1 MDASLETN
9 LIETNE
15 AAIGSNELDNAI
27 ANGMVLDDA
36 GSNEAIATGMVTD
49 NAGFN
54 DTGTLIET
62 DEAADT
68 CTTCHKTLQNF
79 INLKKHKQ
87 VTHTLSNFKIFNKHV
102 MKHGGDKFDIKCEEQ
117 LTVEKEV
124 GEHVDADQKEPDPDE
139 HLFAPKLDHL
149 LADLKMEGGCT
160 NTIATV

>member
-9 LIETNE
+9 LIETDE

-36 GSNEAIATGMVTD
+36 GSNEAIATGMVID

-54 DTGTLIET
+54 
-62 DEAADT
+62 EAADT

-79 INLKKHKQ
+79 INLKK
-87 VTHTLSNFKIFNKHV
+87 
-102 MKHGGDKFDIKCEEQ
+102 Q

-124 GEHVDADQKEPDPDE
+124 GEHMDTEGRPVHDGRETDNLRGRKNWKNQN
-139 HLFAPKLDHL
+139 LIVIL
-149 LADLKMEGGCT
+149 LANLVKNRVMMRE
-160 NTIATV
+160 I